1 MTPYFVKMA
10 AFVFPSWSANWKGY
24 VDEILEEPVDGIQT
38 NLLE

>member
-1 MTPYFVKMA
+1 MV
-10 AFVFPSWSANWKGY
+10 SELEGRY